1 MNIYMKKQ
9 KSNIFKFRKNF
20 LLFFQ
25 KISSISSKPIML
37 AFILALLIHILLIF
51 AFSIHTTKSSL
62 AETKNVIL
70 QPIDIELLSSYSFVE
85 YLSYGENEESP
96 LKIRQKVFQND
107 INIKSDQSKNSY
119 NSTNF
124 ISNDAS
130 KGNSAESSEKN
141 INKIDGKSPE
151 NSPDVSLENIGTGG
165 NSNQKDGEFI
175 ENSPSI
181 NPAGEF
187 LYDENYQNFSNSA
200 ISNPIKFCINSS
212 IFSYPIEAVK
222 LKIEGKVI
230 LKLKVNNKGN
240 VVDVELIQSS
250 GNKYL
255 DDYTV
260 NKAKL
265 LKFSFPT
272 NLSLQFPLS
281 FTLGVVY
288 KLKNKSTQFE

>member
-1 MNIYMKKQ
+1 MKKQ
-9 KSNIFKFRKNF
+9 KSKIFKFRQIF
-20 LLFFQ
+20 LLVFK
-25 KISSISSKPIML
+25 KIKSISSKPIML
-37 AFILALLIHILLIF
+37 AFILALLIHLLLIF
-51 AFSIHTTKSSL
+51 AFSFYTTKSGL

-70 QPIDIELLSSYSFVE
+70 QPIDIELLSSYDFAG
-85 YLSYGENEESP
+85 YLPYGENEKSP
-96 LKIRQKVFQND
+96 IKIRQKLFQNN
-107 INIKSDQSKNSY
+107 INIKSNQSKNLY
-119 NSTNF
+119 NSTNI

-141 INKIDGKSPE
+141 INQIEGKSPE
-151 NSPDVSLENIGTGG
+151 NSPDLSMENIGTGG
-165 NSNQKDGEFI
+165 NSNQMEGESI

-181 NPAGEF
+181 SPAGEF
-187 LYDENYQNFSNSA
+187 LYYENYQNLSNSA

-212 IFSYPIEAVK
+212 IFSYPVEAIK

-230 LKLKVNNKGN
+230 IKLKVNNKGN

-265 LKFSFPT
+265 LKFSFPV
-272 NLSLQFPLS
+272 NLSLQFPIT